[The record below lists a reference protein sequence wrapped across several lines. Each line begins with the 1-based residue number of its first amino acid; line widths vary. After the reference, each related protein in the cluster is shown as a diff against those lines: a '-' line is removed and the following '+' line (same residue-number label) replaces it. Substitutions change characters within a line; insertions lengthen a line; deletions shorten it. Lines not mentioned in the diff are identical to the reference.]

1 MFDYRFLMRAS
12 WLTRVFG
19 WLWETSL
26 ASTFRSINALTL
38 RFGSLHGVSCFNFRS
53 DVPLT
58 LCHCV
63 HRVMES
69 YDTALIIRGAT
80 SGLSSALWQ
89 WHHLV
94 ER

>member
-1 MFDYRFLMRAS
+1 
-12 WLTRVFG
+12 
-19 WLWETSL
+19 
-26 ASTFRSINALTL
+26 
-38 RFGSLHGVSCFNFRS
+38 
-53 DVPLT
+53 
-58 LCHCV
+58 
-63 HRVMES
+63 MES